1 MFGVLGNRFSRK
13 REIAHSI
20 GFHQAKINYHDVYI
34 HILTCED
41 VDDNICFFM
50 VVCANCQ
57 FVYIIKRKLHSG
69 LNIYYFI
76 PYQIQP
82 FRNKN
87 QVYLLLHAIRQVL
100 PDDVR
105 ILADPEL
112 ELAGVKTSLCAL
124 NQEITNLHQNLQSLS
139 QNSDKS
145 HARFYTSYGHGPE
158 CRVKDGDDVRALRKY
173 W

>member
-1 MFGVLGNRFSRK
+1 MPVNQLGAVK
-13 REIAHSI
+13 RIDHNKEQH
-20 GFHQAKINYHDVYI
+20 
-34 HILTCED
+34 
-41 VDDNICFFM
+41 
-50 VVCANCQ
+50 
-57 FVYIIKRKLHSG
+57 

-112 ELAGVKTSLCAL
+112 ELTGVKTSLCAL
-124 NQEITNLHQNLQSLS
+124 NQEITNLQQNLQSLS

-158 CRVKDGDDVRALRKY
+158 CRVKDGDDVRALREEFERKREREIVEKETLS
-173 W
+173 WLAGLEKLWHDFVEDQMSVDVAVAET